1 MVERRQ
7 KGRLFEA
14 VSVLN
19 NQKYTQR
26 IVDLMVSN
34 ANCDDGL
41 PPSLTREISYMKTLK
56 PHENINNLVEV
67 EVFKNTNM
75 TLIFDYQ
82 PFTLKDV
89 IK

>member
-1 MVERRQ
+1 M
-7 KGRLFEA
+7 FEA
-14 VSVLN
+14 VSLLN

-41 PPSLTREISYMKTLK
+41 PPSLTREISYMRTLRR
-56 PHENINNLVEV
+56 HENLNNLVEV
-67 EVFKNTNM
+67 EVFKNTSI
-75 TLIFDYQ
+75 TLIFEYQ
-82 PFTLKDV
+82 PHTLKDI